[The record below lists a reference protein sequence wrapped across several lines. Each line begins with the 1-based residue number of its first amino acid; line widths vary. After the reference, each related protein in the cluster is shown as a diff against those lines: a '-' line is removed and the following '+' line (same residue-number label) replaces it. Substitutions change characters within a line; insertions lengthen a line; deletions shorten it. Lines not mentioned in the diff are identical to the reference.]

1 MDYFLKTGKKNHL
14 LWKCFAVFLLFHV
27 VKRDQN
33 IGDEPTLL
41 LERCSHPH
49 AAQHE
54 TVFVFIQDVC
64 PPEESSSVRLH
75 LISRRN
81 IVEWL
86 MTRTC
91 SLTHQLTSTH
101 RPTGLS
107 EPMDT
112 DSNNERPEE
121 NRSNAVFTG
130 TRGLISSLY
139 LYPINIWWM
148 S

>member
-1 MDYFLKTGKKNHL
+1 MF
-14 LWKCFAVFLLFHV
+14 CCFLLFHV

-75 LISRRN
+75 LICRRN

-86 MTRTC
+86 MTHTC

-112 DSNNERPEE
+112 DSNNERPEA
-121 NRSNAVFTG
+121 NRSNAVSYRDTWTCF
-130 TRGLISSLY
+130 LFISLSNKY
-139 LYPINIWWM
+139 LMNELM
-148 S
+148 SKVFF

>member
-1 MDYFLKTGKKNHL
+1 MDYFLKTGKK
-14 LWKCFAVFLLFHV
+14 KSFIVKMFCCFLLFHV

-64 PPEESSSVRLH
+64 PP
-75 LISRRN
+75 
-81 IVEWL
+81 
-86 MTRTC
+86 
-91 SLTHQLTSTH
+91 
-101 RPTGLS
+101 GLS

-130 TRGLISSLY
+130 THGLISSLY
-139 LYPINIWWM
+139 LYPINI
-148 S
+148 